1 MHIFMNEVKD
11 DLMTRKFLLDI
22 RTKQKKIQ
30 STVDVCADKTC
41 DLLKKTER
49 DEDDYLDIQSRDAGR
64 AANAARGVYVIPD
77 VPQSGESHLFDTT
90 QVQVK
95 GQWPVVGEEL
105 PVQPRDDTN
114 ECTPDKNTS
123 EGREL
128 VRLTKTWVLT
138 KLSPLSCPSR
148 RNDFN

>member
-11 DLMTRKFLLDI
+11 DLMTRKFLLAI
-22 RTKQKKIQ
+22 KTTTTKFQ

-41 DLLKKTER
+41 DMLKKTER
-49 DEDDYLDIQSRDAGR
+49 DEDDRVDIQPRDAGR

-77 VPQSGESHLFDTT
+77 VPQSGERHLLDTT

-95 GQWPVVGEEL
+95 GQGPVVGEEL
-105 PVQPRDDTN
+105 PVPCRDDTN
-114 ECTPDKNTS
+114 ECRPDKNTS

-128 VRLTKTWVLT
+128 VRLAETWLLT
-138 KLSPLSCPSR
+138 KLSPFYCPSR

>member
-1 MHIFMNEVKD
+1 M
-11 DLMTRKFLLDI
+11 
-22 RTKQKKIQ
+22 
-30 STVDVCADKTC
+30 
-41 DLLKKTER
+41 LKKTER
-49 DEDDYLDIQSRDAGR
+49 DEDDYVDIQSRDAGR
-64 AANAARGVYVIPD
+64 AANAARGVYVISD
-77 VPQSGESHLFDTT
+77 VPQSGESHLLETT

-105 PVQPRDDTN
+105 PVPSRADKN

-123 EGREL
+123 EGKQL
-128 VRLTKTWVLT
+128 VKFTKTLVLT